1 MKAILALLALSVVLP
16 AAADE
21 QEQPTLYG
29 RNEYVRL
36 PELGKTL
43 RAKLDTGA
51 LNASLSAKDIE
62 RFERDGE
69 DWVRFRLAGKGAD
82 DTLYE
87 HKLARIGKIK
97 NRAGEQSADEEED
110 AGVEV
115 SKRPVID
122 LELCMGEAKET
133 VEVNL
138 ADRSNFIYPLLLGAK
153 TLRELDAA
161 VDPARRFT
169 TRKPEC

>member
-1 MKAILALLALSVVLP
+1 MKAILALLALSAVLP
-16 AAADE
+16 AVADE

-97 NRAGEQSADEEED
+97 NRAGEQSADDEED

-122 LELCMGEAKET
+122 LELCLGTVKET

-153 TLRELDAA
+153 TLRELGAA

>member
-1 MKAILALLALSVVLP
+1 MKAILALLVLSAVLP
-16 AAADE
+16 AVADE

-87 HKLARIGKIK
+87 L
-97 NRAGEQSADEEED
+97 
-110 AGVEV
+110 
-115 SKRPVID
+115 
-122 LELCMGEAKET
+122 
-133 VEVNL
+133 
-138 ADRSNFIYPLLLGAK
+138 
-153 TLRELDAA
+153 
-161 VDPARRFT
+161 
-169 TRKPEC
+169 